1 MKTRSISKIMC
12 QHKTL
17 ILCSLILLLYLV
29 SCNEKEDNSLN
40 SSSSYIDHN
49 GGTLTSHDNVVSIFV
64 PPNTVKEST
73 LFSIEESNE
82 KIPIENWGNAIGKV
96 YHLSSSESELLN
108 EVKITISYDQLL
120 TDIIDE
126 GNIGVVH
133 WDDKGLCE
141 NVSVKKIEGRHDLQF
156 SLGSFSFLSLI
167 NYAENDPWKTYNFR
181 WGTKVIKWYLEDPP
195 PPPNNEVS
203 YLTPNNIQIA
213 LDAWRNNTSS
223 FCFQRV
229 YNREEANIIFQEKYY
244 IIKEEID
251 ALCGWYTN
259 TYSWGVICYGFNP
272 GSQDQF
278 RELYQNHRMQIFL
291 ASGKASSLNI
301 NGFQELIAHEI
312 GHALGIAHSKT
323 EDRSKTIMCSTYS
336 TGQTFTGIR
345 QWDLEALHN
354 LYSPATDHRLEV
366 VVDNLEF
373 PTALF
378 LDKGKLYFTE
388 TADQSTSI
396 GGKRTLKYYDLQTRQ
411 TVLLKDRPDNADAM
425 VVIGNKIYLS
435 SWQYSIPGEQGSVS
449 VYDISSNS
457 ETQLC
462 SIEIATRGMCLDSNN
477 NFYVLGSSDLSD
489 ANSLYRFLP
498 SDYSKPEVFLTG
510 LGRSSSIM
518 YSGGY
523 IYYADPGT
531 IWRIEESKERTE
543 IYSTPWVDGMALVD
557 NYLYYSDLMHNLICR
572 VNILTKEDQIL
583 FENISAGKMVL
594 DESARVIYVID
605 YGTVNNEYKDGKI
618 LRISNLSD

>member
-17 ILCSLILLLYLV
+17 VLCSLTLLLYLV

-40 SSSSYIDHN
+40 SSSYIDHN

-141 NVSVKKIEGRHDLQF
+141 NVSVKKIEGLHDLQF

-167 NYAENDPWKTYNFR
+167 NYAKNDPWKTYNFR
-181 WGTKVIKWYLEDPP
+181 WGIDVIKWYLEDPP

-203 YLTPNNIQIA
+203 YLTPTNIQIA
-213 LDAWRNNTSS
+213 LDAWQNNTSS
-223 FCFQRV
+223 FSFQRV

-244 IIKEEID
+244 ITKEEVN
-251 ALCGWYTN
+251 ALCEWYTN
-259 TYSWGVICYGFNP
+259 TYSWGSICYGFNP
-272 GSQDQF
+272 GWLNQF
-278 RELYQNHRMQIFL
+278 RELNQNHRMQIFL
-291 ASGKASSLNI
+291 ASGKASPLNI

-323 EDRSKTIMCSTYS
+323 EDRSKTIMCSTYL

-354 LYSPATDHRLEV
+354 LYSQATDHI
-366 VVDNLEF
+366 VVDNLEY

-388 TADQSTSI
+388 TAGRSTSF
-396 GGKRTLKYYDLQTRQ
+396 GGKITLKYYDLQTRQ
-411 TVLLKDRPDNADAM
+411 TVLLKDRPDNSNAM

-435 SWQYSIPGEQGSVS
+435 SAHYTIPGERGSVS
-449 VYDISSNS
+449 VYDLSSNS

-462 SIEIATRGMCLDSNN
+462 TIEIAAIDMCLDSNN
-477 NFYVLGSSDLSD
+477 NFYVLGSSDLSY
-489 ANSLYRFLP
+489 ANSLYQFLP

-510 LGRSSSIM
+510 LGRSNSIM

-523 IYYADPGT
+523 IYYTDLGT
-531 IWRIEESKERTE
+531 IWRVEQSKERTE
-543 IYSTPWVDGMALVD
+543 IYSTPCVTGMVLID
-557 NYLYYSDLMHNLICR
+557 NYLYYSDFMHYRICR
-572 VNILTKEDQIL
+572 VNILTKENQIL
-583 FENISAGKMVL
+583 YENIAAGKMVL
-594 DESARVIYVID
+594 DESAHVIYVID
-605 YGTVNNEYKDGKI
+605 YGTVNNKYKDGKI